1 MKTFWGQSFHQRQ
14 ERVWA
19 MGVIWSSALFWEH
32 WATNNSTWQLHWVWP
47 YGDIQISE
55 RSLWRRG
62 GKGWGRILTWLLP
75 ITTHPL
81 RMAEKIFCSLN
92 CPSPKK
98 KILWIEGVWS
108 SHSLGSL
115 CRAVRL
121 VRVMVSYRRQQLIK
135 AWCVEQT
142 QIRDGCS
149 QALTLPTIS
158 TSKNPV
164 LSLDKW

>member
-98 KILWIEGVWS
+98 KKKNTLDWRCLELPLFGVSVQSSQIGQGYGFLQKTAINQGVMCRTDPDKRWVFPS
-108 SHSLGSL
+108 SHSSHHQHLQKS
-115 CRAVRL
+115 C
-121 VRVMVSYRRQQLIK
+121 
-135 AWCVEQT
+135 
-142 QIRDGCS
+142 
-149 QALTLPTIS
+149 P
-158 TSKNPV
+158 
-164 LSLDKW
+164 